1 VVFTRP
7 GQLKFAG
14 ADFLHIGAKVILLK
28 LGVCHRGR
36 YMRTLTAFFDDL
48 AGVDW
53 LSVAGLYTLAFFSIL
68 IVTVALMFGATLLFW
83 ARYPDDLHL

>member
-1 VVFTRP
+1 
-7 GQLKFAG
+7 
-14 ADFLHIGAKVILLK
+14 
-28 LGVCHRGR
+28 
-36 YMRTLTAFFDDL
+36 MRTLTAFFDDL

-53 LSVAGLYTLAFFSIL
+53 LSVAELYTLAFFSTL